1 MAVFGYGRVSTAEQ
15 TADNQRHEIER
26 AGYAVEYWFADTVS
40 GKAHA
45 AQRKQFS
52 ILLGKL
58 RGRDTLVVSKLDRL
72 GRDAPNVLATIK
84 DMAAL
89 GVEVVVLQLGKLD
102 VTSPAGKLML
112 AMLAA
117 VAEMERDLIV
127 ERTQA
132 GLVRAKSEGKILGRK
147 PKTSPEQR
155 VLIVEGYKEKESIS
169 ALARRFG
176 VSRSTVL
183 TIVSP
188 RAKPT
193 FHAPSLR
200 DLAGCSEV
208 GTLFDTDDPRRL
220 EDCHR
225 YEIYNAD

>member
-15 TADNQRHEIER
+15 TADNQRLEIER

-45 AQRKQFS
+45 TQRKQFS
-52 ILLGKL
+52 DMLVKL
-58 RGRDTLVVSKLDRL
+58 RKTDILVVAKLDRL
-72 GRDAPNVLATIK
+72 GRDAPDVLMTIK
-84 DMAAL
+84 ALSTL

-102 VTSPAGKLML
+102 LTSPAGKLML

-132 GLVRAKSEGKILGRK
+132 GLARARAEGKVLGR
-147 PKTSPEQR
+147 PSKTTPEQR
-155 VLIVEGYKEKESIS
+155 TAIVQGYTAKQSVS
-169 ALARRFG
+169 ALARLHD

-183 TIVSP
+183 SIVK
-188 RAKPT
+188 A
-193 FHAPSLR
+193 A
-200 DLAGCSEV
+200 A
-208 GTLFDTDDPRRL
+208 
-220 EDCHR
+220 
-225 YEIYNAD
+225 